1 MNKLQK
7 LSELV
12 QVQAKL
18 APQIEAAKALYR
30 NVPPETLSLLQKMAA
45 SPIYKTMASLPAR
58 QLENAALSAKAEK
71 EAATIVGAFLSAFDK
86 MTPEEQ
92 KSVIDGASS
101 VEVPKEIFEQAVDEP
116 PQSEKQPLDV
126 DIPFSVEVLPKDIDS
141 SWMQIRKALY
151 PIVGD
156 KAAIVMGALNIW
168 VNVYGSCDPTLKSL
182 LGILAAVVLVVHLA
196 GNPDKQI
203 NTRQEASNR

>member
-7 LSELV
+7 LSELA
-12 QVQAKL
+12 QMQAKL

-71 EAATIVGAFLSAFDK
+71 EAVATVDAFLSAFEK

-101 VEVPKEIFEQAVDEP
+101 VEVPKEIFEQAVDESP
-116 PQSEKQPLDV
+116 EKQSLNV